1 MSRQII
7 LHVED
12 DDNDAL
18 LFRIAARRAQ
28 LDVVVHRV
36 MDGEAAL
43 HYLAAHASSAERVPP
58 PFPDLV
64 LLDLKL
70 PLLDGFSV
78 LEVIRSR
85 PETAHLPVY
94 ILTSS
99 NLPEDVQMASALGAD
114 AYFVKG
120 PAFEEAVQAIQSR
133 CQVPVES

>member
-18 LFRIAARRAQ
+18 LFRMAARRAK
-28 LDVVVHRV
+28 LDVIVHRA
-36 MDGEAAL
+36 MDGESAL

-70 PLLDGFSV
+70 PLLDGLSV
-78 LEVIRSR
+78 LKVIRSQ
-85 PETAHLPVY
+85 PETADLPVF
-94 ILTSS
+94 ILTAS

-114 AYFVKG
+114 AYFVKC
-120 PAFEEAVQAIQSR
+120 PAFEEAIQAIQSR
-133 CQVPVES
+133 CRVAVEA